1 MVSVAVKE
9 PLKETGDARATHA
22 TASRP
27 LPTATSE
34 PAIRGRCRR
43 SQVARKESYNQTT
56 VAGADQNSD
65 ACGKKV
71 LLVEHVGS
79 PAYLGGLSELAGR
92 SFGSAEEAREAVLRL
107 LSEQLGMRSAF
118 LTRITP
124 EENRNEVVAS
134 HNAPG
139 GCGISAGAL
148 LPLSGTF

>member
-1 MVSVAVKE
+1 M
-9 PLKETGDARATHA
+9 D
-22 TASRP
+22 
-27 LPTATSE
+27 
-34 PAIRGRCRR
+34 
-43 SQVARKESYNQTT
+43 Q
-56 VAGADQNSD
+56 VAGADQNGD

-71 LLVEHVGS
+71 LVAEHVGS

-92 SFGSAEEAREAVLRL
+92 SFDSAEEAMQALLRL

-134 HNAPG
+134 HNAPH
-139 GCGISAGAL
+139 GCGIPVGAV